1 LMPKDYPD
9 FTFTTHVRTLAADN
23 IVIDKLKVG
32 AYTEDRRT
40 LSNNGAAASWSS
52 VTGDL
57 RRGKFFPRGCRG
69 FIDKIDV
76 YCKDAGTT
84 GGTIIVYIS
93 PHPKMGYVAGAGITV
108 PAGAD
113 PAWRSADFR
122 LMWNYDSLF
131 IFVVAS
137 SIDIVHGY
145 DTGEPYDSFA
155 SDNAGETWRHEDCR
169 RWFRVVMKG
178 QTVGDIPVSGTLNT
192 IKIPSILAAW
202 DHFSGVNLDG
212 GSEATVINLNGAGEL
227 IRLQVYLRQ
236 SLGTVEPEYMELR
249 LTVDGKGRTIAIDDF
264 MRVVGE
270 VANSISPVSMSKID
284 TVNNMYQ
291 VSFNFSIP
299 FKRNIRLTI
308 RNRAAAGNKI
318 DYDGFDV
325 VARLD

>member
-1 LMPKDYPD
+1 LMAKDYPD

-23 IVIDKLKVG
+23 IVIDKLTVG
-32 AYTEDRRT
+32 AYTENRRT
-40 LSNNGAAASWSS
+40 LSNNGATPGWSY
-52 VTGDL
+52 VTGDM

-69 FIDKIDV
+69 FIDKVDV

-93 PHPKMGYVAGAGITV
+93 PHPTMGYVAGAGITV

-155 SDNAGETWRHEDCR
+155 SDDAGETWRHEDCR

-178 QTVGDIPVSGTLNT
+178 QTVGDVPVSGTINT
-192 IKIPSILAAW
+192 IKIPNVLAAW
-202 DHFSGVNLDG
+202 DHFSGLNLDG
-212 GSEATVINLNGAGEL
+212 GTSVTVINVNGVGEL
-227 IRLQVYLRQ
+227 LGLQVYVKQ
-236 SLGTVEPEYMELR
+236 SVGTVDPGEMELR
-249 LTVDGKGRTIAIDDF
+249 LTVDGVGRAIRIDEF
-264 MRVVGE
+264 IKCVGE

-284 TVNNMYQ
+284 TVNNIYQ
-291 VSFNFSIP
+291 VSFNFPIP
-299 FKRNIRLTI
+299 FKRNIQFKI
-308 RNRAAAGNKI
+308 WNRAAAGNKI
-318 DYDGFDV
+318 DYYGFY
-325 VARLD
+325 ALALIG